1 MDPSDAQDATLAAST
16 SSNAHPNPS
25 NTSSRQDPRLSPL
38 ESSLL
43 AEYNTLRT
51 QLDSLSAKLAG
62 LASSAPAAIAA
73 ASSASSHINRDGKQ
87 NVAAEAGAAKGA
99 GKSGEEQP
107 GIDALADNLRALERK
122 TALVC
127 TALKSSVYGIV
138 LQQSIEGF
146 GDGEGGAG
154 GGGYSDEE
162 GEEGEDTVRMG

>member
-1 MDPSDAQDATLAAST
+1 MEPSDVQDADPGAST
-16 SSNAHPNPS
+16 SSNAHAAPPG
-25 NTSSRQDPRLSPL
+25 TSSRQDPRLSPL

-62 LASSAPAAIAA
+62 LASSAPAALAA
-73 ASSASSHINRDGKQ
+73 ASTTGSNINRDAKYSA
-87 NVAAEAGAAKGA
+87 AAEMGAARGA
-99 GKSGEEQP
+99 GKSGEGQS
-107 GIDALADNLRALERK
+107 IDALADNLRALERK

-154 GGGYSDEE
+154 FSEEDGE
-162 GEEGEDTVRMG
+162 GEEEDTVRMG